1 MPIIPNEEKPHK
13 ARDYKP
19 RLRPIEVF
27 PVKIENQQA
36 LCLRDPA
43 RISPEPLF
51 LTSAAGLF
59 LSLLDGRNDLRD
71 IQAALMREAG
81 RLIESEVIESL
92 IGQLDESLFLEGERF
107 DRYLLD
113 LKTEFAEN
121 PIRDATLAGLSY
133 ESDPTALS
141 RQLQAYYELPAGP
154 GLAEKPVSSTPV
166 RGLMA
171 PHIDFERGGPCY
183 AWAYKEL
190 ERMSPPPK
198 LVVILG
204 TAHSPMDGYLNLCNK
219 DFDTPF
225 GLARCEKD
233 LAEEIS
239 IELGPEIAADS
250 FIHRGE
256 HSIEF
261 QAVWLKSV
269 FQGSDDLRI
278 LPFLSGSLI
287 PLIESERQPAE
298 VEEYMHTLATL
309 KEVLDTWE
317 KANGPVMILASV
329 DLSHVGPQFGHEFRV
344 TKSVSQDVRQHDT
357 GLLET
362 VARGDYD
369 GFFRLIS
376 DELDMY
382 NVCGVASIY
391 AMLRLLG
398 QTEGRILSYDQW
410 VDEEGGGLVSFA
422 SLAFSTH
429 RNE

>member
-19 RLRPIEVF
+19 SLRPIEVF
-27 PVKIENQQA
+27 PVKIENQEA

-51 LTSAAGLF
+51 LTSTAGLF
-59 LSLLDGRNDLRD
+59 LPLLNGQNDLRD
-71 IQAALMREAG
+71 IQAALMRRLG
-81 RLIESEVIESL
+81 RLIESEVIENL
-92 IGQLDESLFLEGERF
+92 IEKLDESLFLEGERF

-113 LKTEFAEN
+113 LKTEFAGN
-121 PIRDATLAGLSY
+121 PIRGAALAGLSY
-133 ESDPTALS
+133 ESDPVALS
-141 RQLQAYYELPAGP
+141 RQLEAYYDHPAGP

-166 RGLMA
+166 RGLIA

-183 AWAYKEL
+183 AWTYKEL
-190 ERMSPPPK
+190 QRVGAPPK

-204 TAHSPMDGYLNLCNK
+204 TAHSPMNGYLNLCDK
-219 DFDTPF
+219 DFETPF
-225 GLARCEKD
+225 GLVKCEKD

-239 IELGPEIAADS
+239 NELGAATAADS

-256 HSIEF
+256 HSVEF

-278 LPFLSGSLI
+278 LPFLCGSLI
-287 PLIESERQPAE
+287 PLIESERHPAE
-298 VEEYMHTLATL
+298 VEEYTRTLDTL
-309 KEVLDTWE
+309 KEILDQWG

-344 TKSVSQDVRQHDT
+344 TEDVRRNVRDHDT

-362 VARGDYD
+362 AIRGDYD
-369 GFFRLIS
+369 GFFRLIA
-376 DELDMY
+376 DELDIY

-398 QTEGRILSYDQW
+398 QTEGSVLSYDQW

-422 SLAFSTH
+422 SLAFSAH
-429 RNE
+429 GGG